1 MTLEELYNILSSE
14 YPQFVVGSICCVDKR
29 CKNAFCSKKQS
40 WSVLSFDDVKE
51 SKYKVKKRELPMPT
65 SVDAVCIGKK
75 QKYFCFVELKG
86 WERYIVNFEK
96 QNKSIPETAGDYNL
110 EKKLKDSQN
119 ICKEITGD
127 DDLFAQIP
135 LIFLLV
141 TDIDVKERGIES
153 FSDMLTTLAHTSTD
167 IYSECVSNAKRSL
180 DSEIHIEHD
189 YIFCKDFDDYIKKL

>member
-1 MTLEELYNILSSE
+1 MTPEELYNILSSK
-14 YPQFVVGSICCVDKR
+14 YPQFVVDSICCVDKR
-29 CKNAFCSKKQS
+29 CKDAFCSEKQG

-51 SKYKVKKRELPMPT
+51 SRYKIKKRELPMPA

-86 WERYIVNFEK
+86 WERYIANFEK
-96 QNKSIPETAGDYNL
+96 QKKSIPETAGDYNL
-110 EKKLKDSQN
+110 ENKLKDSQN

-135 LIFLLV
+135 VIFLLV

-153 FSDMLTTLAHTSTD
+153 FSDMLTTLAQTGTD
-167 IYSECVSNAKRSL
+167 IYSECVTNAKKTL
-180 DSEIHIEHD
+180 DSEIHIDHD
-189 YIFCKDFDDYIKKL
+189 YIFCKDFDDHIKDL